1 MLTPSPLRRKTLR
14 PADSDTSVDGELG
27 LETPIDAEDIF
38 GGSPYRATA
47 PLRSFD
53 AHLRS
58 SARFG
63 GMEEDEEDDD
73 DDDRVFLS
81 TPARHSTPGRPKRTG
96 GSTARLRTPVNNSRP
111 RPHSTVEPTP
121 LPAAFAHARTPA
133 RRTPLRVNTQTT
145 GIKRKSTELNFQ
157 PSPQA
162 KGALTPLSVTR
173 PGGQSSFDRLAPL
186 PLPAPKFKRRDEPEL
201 FLGRSGTMD
210 GLSIGNASFADDEQV
225 IDVSPDGHV
234 AKRRAKTRPLSQDL
248 ANGTGGTVAFPSA
261 AEARTRTLSN
271 ESSSSNH
278 NSLRPTRQRLSHASN
293 VTSRTRTKSGVQG
306 LSRAQTIAA
315 ATPGRPIARRLE
327 SNGSATLFFGPP
339 IVKSS
344 TPARRHRS
352 PPPSD
357 SARRSFARHS
367 YAGPSAS
374 PVPFGPGRSSSPS
387 LPDDEPMGEIS
398 DEDAARSMPDVS
410 MIADMDA
417 EEDMEGMDEEDLF
430 FASSSFRSDRAD
442 EGTGADSSADDS
454 FGWGSAPAHASTF
467 SINVTASTP
476 SPRKP
481 AKAMLEKK
489 FKPRD
494 SGIGLTDDEDGPRPG
509 LRAPAVPSF
518 ARGFG
523 IGRSGSVN
531 MMAPPPMVPSSSAST
546 TASSDLEALVT
557 PGFGPSASS
566 GWPNFA
572 STSTFTSGSDLLGL
586 LSADAD
592 NAVDQFIART
602 LASAQA
608 PALPGAGEPK
618 RAAPGTPQKRARAQD
633 RAWHSAFTTNKVGF
647 DYAGDEEVEGE
658 EGGKKKKK
666 PRKSLPAAFPSL
678 GMGIGKAK
686 PKLTLPG
693 VRKGLVS
700 GARVGES
707 DLDSDSESPEKR
719 AAGKYA
725 GIGLGRPQ
733 RPGAAWLLRRSSSG
747 AISTISSG
755 ESSWPNTPT
764 AATAGGKGGWQL
776 PPPRIPPA
784 AGQTPVQVHSRLPS
798 RLSPAST
805 RTASSSSTST
815 ATASPLGSRLL
826 QISQPTNATRL
837 TSPLKASSA
846 NNQPK
851 HRTTTLPPTVTVT
864 KTNVRRG
871 GRPSLPAMP
880 LSSDCRPGRFE
891 AEFVEAGEI
900 GSGEFGKVMRVKL
913 KETSYAG
920 EEENEWAVK
929 RSKRFEGARHRLRVR
944 EEVDVLQHLARA
956 YVGQGKWHPNVLG
969 IVDAWEEDEAL
980 FIRTELCA
988 LGSFSRFLWEFGR
1001 KFERLDEARVWKVAA
1016 DLSSS
1021 FRHFFSSLLPVCDYS
1036 TAEAFEGPL
1045 FGILSGVLL
1054 IRLVA
1059 FNHFRTR
1066 HLPRGGAASRI
1077 RFCVP
1082 LLVGLAFVHASG
1094 VLHLDLKPANIF
1106 LTAAGRFK
1114 LGDFGMATL
1123 WPRAGTPAPLPG
1135 EGAERPPGFEREGDK
1150 CYLAPEVLQG
1160 RYGPAA
1166 DIFRGEQWHRLRQ
1179 DDLSGVDLAGS
1190 SAALVG
1196 LLSALLRSDYAAR
1209 PDASAV
1215 CAHPVV
1221 ARVKSAMELAGPG
1234 AGSPLAPVPP
1244 GFLAHVLGDEE
1255 EDGEE
1260 DMEML

>member
-1 MLTPSPLRRKTLR
+1 MLTPSPLRRKALR

-38 GGSPYRATA
+38 GGSPYRPTA

-63 GMEEDEEDDD
+63 GMEEDEDDD
-73 DDDRVFLS
+73 DDDERVFLS
-81 TPARHSTPGRPKRTG
+81 TPARHSTPGRPKRT
-96 GSTARLRTPVNNSRP
+96 STARLRTPVNSSSRP

-121 LPAAFAHARTPA
+121 LPAAFASARTPA

-145 GIKRKSTELNFQ
+145 GVKRKSTELNFL
-157 PSPQA
+157 PTPQA
-162 KGALTPLSVTR
+162 KGALTPLSVTK
-173 PGGQSSFDRLAPL
+173 PGGESSFDRLAPL

-201 FLGRSGTMD
+201 FLGRANTMD
-210 GLSIGNASFADDEQV
+210 SLRIGNASFDVDDEP
-225 IDVSPDGHV
+225 IDVSPDGHI
-234 AKRRAKTRPLSQDL
+234 AKRRAKSRPLSQDL
-248 ANGTGGTVAFPSA
+248 PGGTVAFPSA

-271 ESSSSNH
+271 ESSSSKSNH
-278 NSLRPTRQRLSHASN
+278 GTGSVRPTRQRLSHASN
-293 VTSRTRTKSGVQG
+293 VSSRSRTKSGAQG

-327 SNGSATLFFGPP
+327 SNGSATLFFGPAIP
-339 IVKSS
+339 RSS
-344 TPARRHRS
+344 TPARRRRS
-352 PPPSD
+352 PVPQD
-357 SARRSFARHS
+357 SAQRQFARHS

-410 MIADMDA
+410 MIADMD
-417 EEDMEGMDEEDLF
+417 EDDNLAGMDEEDLF
-430 FASSSFRSDRAD
+430 FASSSFRSNGD

-481 AKAMLEKK
+481 VKAMLEKK

-494 SGIGLTDDEDGPRPG
+494 SGIGLTDDEDAAPRLG
-509 LRAPAVPSF
+509 LRAPVIPS
-518 ARGFG
+518 ATRGFG
-523 IGRSGSVN
+523 IGRSGSVSI
-531 MMAPPPMVPSSSAST
+531 MAPPPMVPSSSAST
-546 TASSDLEALVT
+546 TASSDLDALVT

-566 GWPNFA
+566 GWPSFA
-572 STSTFTSGSDLLGL
+572 SSSTSTSSDLLSL
-586 LSADAD
+586 LSADSE
-592 NAVDQFIART
+592 NAMDTFIGRT

-608 PALPGAGEPK
+608 QVPSAPGAGEPK

-633 RAWHSAFTTNKVGF
+633 RAWHSAFATGKVGF
-647 DYAGDEEVEGE
+647 DYSQDDVEGDVE
-658 EGGKKKKK
+658 GDEGGKKKKK

-678 GMGIGKAK
+678 SMGMGKAK

-693 VRKGLVS
+693 VRKNANA

-707 DLDSDSESPEKR
+707 DLDSDSESPGKR
-719 AAGKYA
+719 ASGKYA

-747 AISTISSG
+747 AISTASG
-755 ESSWPNTPT
+755 ESSWPATPT
-764 AATAGGKGGWQL
+764 AATAGGKSGWQL

-784 AGQTPVQVHSRLPS
+784 SPATQSRLPS

-826 QISQPTNATRL
+826 QINPHNSARL
-837 TSPLKASSA
+837 GASPLKSSSS
-846 NNQPK
+846 NNQ
-851 HRTTTLPPTVTVT
+851 RTATLPPPVTVT

-880 LSSDCRPGRFE
+880 LSSDARPGRFE

-913 KETSYAG
+913 KIPSPCAG
-920 EEENEWAVK
+920 DEESEWAVK

-944 EEVDVLQHLARA
+944 EEVDVLQHLRRA
-956 YVGQGKWHPNVLG
+956 YTGHGKWHPNVLG

-1001 KFERLDEARVWKVAA
+1001 RFERLDEGRVWKIAA
-1016 DLSSS
+1016 DLS
-1021 FRHFFSSLLPVCDYS
+1021 C
-1036 TAEAFEGPL
+1036 
-1045 FGILSGVLL
+1045 
-1054 IRLVA
+1054 
-1059 FNHFRTR
+1059 
-1066 HLPRGGAASRI
+1066 
-1077 RFCVP
+1077 
-1082 LLVGLAFVHASG
+1082 GLAFVHASG

-1106 LTAAGRFK
+1106 LTAEGRFK

-1166 DIFRGEQWHRLRQ
+1166 DIFSLGITLLETAANIVVPDQGEQWHRLRQ

-1196 LLSALLRSDYAAR
+1196 LLGALLRADPFAR
-1209 PDASAV
+1209 PDAAAV
-1215 CAHPVV
+1215 CAHPAVRR
-1221 ARVKSAMELAGPG
+1221 AKAAMELAGPG

-1244 GFLAHVLGDEE
+1244 GFLTHVLGELEE
-1255 EDGEE
+1255 EGEE
-1260 DMEML
+1260 EPMML